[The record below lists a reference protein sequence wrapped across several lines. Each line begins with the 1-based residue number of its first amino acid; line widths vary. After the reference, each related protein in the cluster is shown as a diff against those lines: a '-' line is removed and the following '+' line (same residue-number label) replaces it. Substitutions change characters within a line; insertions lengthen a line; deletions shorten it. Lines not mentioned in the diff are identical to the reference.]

1 MALIA
6 SSLTAPICESAY
18 DNGPII
24 TEQAPIEM
32 RLAAT
37 VLTFRR
43 RQEW

>member
-1 MALIA
+1 MALIP

-24 TEQAPIEM
+24 TEPIEM
-32 RLAAT
+32 RSAAT